1 MNDNAETANRRDS
14 LRLRRLKSA
23 KIVFNNASSIID
35 CVLRD
40 ISDTGAKLETENAA
54 HLPKNLILKVGDEQS
69 FDCEVM
75 WRSERQLGVRF
86 RNNESLRHLSG
97 FLASMAHELHTP
109 LGAIIGFAEAID
121 AGRFGPLSH
130 PKYAK
135 QLRRIIDG
143 GRGLTVAINELL
155 ALSNVDAGGI
165 VTPEVLIE
173 PPALFEAAVALAV
186 EFSDRPDADVR
197 LEQIDAL
204 PQIRGNEIKLQQIM
218 VSVLSDAIGK
228 AGKDGRVRVTAAVD
242 AGGSLDIAVDH
253 GGADLA
259 ATPPVT
265 APMVVLGDLP
275 GANDGGVGTLSGLGM
290 ADALCRSCGIELV
303 AGRIPG
309 GGRVRLRL
317 PRERVIQ

>member
-1 MNDNAETANRRDS
+1 MDNNAETANRRDS

-23 KIVFNNASSIID
+23 KVVFNNASSIID

-40 ISDTGAKLETENAA
+40 ISDTGAKLETESAP
-54 HLPKNLILKVGDEQS
+54 HLPKNITLKVGDEQS

-109 LGAIIGFAEAID
+109 LSAIIGFAEAID
-121 AGRFGPLSH
+121 AGRFGPLGH

-155 ALSNVDAGGI
+155 ALSNVDAGK
-165 VTPEVLIE
+165 VAMHEVLIDV
-173 PPALFEAAVALAV
+173 PALIETAVSVAL
-186 EFSDRPDADVR
+186 EFAAGPHGDILLDLA
-197 LEQIDAL
+197 EGL
-204 PQIRGNEIKLQQIM
+204 PQVRCNEIKLQQIL
-218 VSVLSDAIGK
+218 VSLLSDAIGH
-228 AGKDGRVRVTAAVD
+228 AGRDGRIRLSAAMD
-242 AGGSLDIAVDH
+242 PTGNLDIAVDH

-259 ATPPVT
+259 PTPPAT
-265 APMVVLGDLP
+265 APMVVVGGGLP
-275 GANDGGVGTLSGLGM
+275 SAQGGAASGPGM
-290 ADALCRSCGIELV
+290 ADTLCRSCGIELV
-303 AGRIPG
+303 MGRISG
-309 GGRVRLRL
+309 GGRARLRL
-317 PRERVIQ
+317 ARERIVQ